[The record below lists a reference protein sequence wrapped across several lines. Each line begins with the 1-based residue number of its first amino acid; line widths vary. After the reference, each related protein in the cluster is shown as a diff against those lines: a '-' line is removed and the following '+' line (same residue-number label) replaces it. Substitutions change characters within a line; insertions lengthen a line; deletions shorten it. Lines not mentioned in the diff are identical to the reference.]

1 MLVRL
6 WRFPLWWYKEVPAR
20 FLYILKN
27 VTLVWEDLWA
37 VRLMARFLFVPLFHD
52 VTLWGRVLSFIYR
65 LGRITFGL
73 LTLVFVDAL
82 LIAGFAFWFIFPL
95 YLLSLGLNGLILLLL
110 FASAYLVLPQK
121 DSGRKIT
128 DFNRRDFGAVARS
141 ELKNILEGQKT
152 TLVLLTALLA
162 EPFFEKTLI
171 KIGLDPKALSWEIEK
186 NKASLTEIQD
196 PQRLI
201 DLIWE
206 KAKLF
211 SSKKLNL
218 NHLFLALLD
227 LSKTFE
233 EIVAKFDLD
242 KKTTQEAVEWCEEKE
257 NGGGFLWDKDF
268 NFHALSGVNRTLE
281 GTVTPTL
288 NTYIRDLTAEA
299 KEGVLPEVVE
309 RKDLVEQVAL
319 ILARSGENNVILVG
333 EPGCGKTSLVYSLA
347 QKIIDGSSPPPLRFK
362 RVVELDY
369 TAVLG
374 GAETEGEILERMK
387 KIIEEIEYSGN
398 VILFLD
404 EIQNL
409 ITGDEQRNAV
419 YSSLEPHLSSVKFQV
434 IASITPENYHATL
447 EQNEG
452 FANLFQKVEIP
463 ETSEEETLA
472 ILKKAASRF
481 EKRQKVVI
489 TFPALLASI
498 AFSKRY
504 LHDRVLPEKAV
515 GILDEASV
523 AVATH
528 SPSGI
533 VGKEDIAKV
542 IALKSHVPI
551 TKVTTEEK
559 EKLLNLEKVLH
570 QRMVDQ
576 EEAVSAVADA
586 LRRARAGI
594 REEKKPIASFLF
606 VGPTGVGKTELARTL
621 AEFYF
626 GSQDS
631 MIRLDMS
638 EFQTKESIYSLIGPP
653 IGQKGV
659 ELGGRLTE
667 AIRRRPFALLLL
679 DETEKAHQDILN
691 LFLQVMDEA
700 RLTDSSGR
708 TVDFSSAILI
718 ATSNA
723 GTGLIQEEI
732 EKKTEIEEIKKKVSE
747 FLKTIFRPEFLN
759 RFDGII
765 VFKPLTSEEIESVA
779 KLMIKKLADNLNQK
793 GIKIETTPQF
803 LTKLAKEGYDPALG
817 ARPLRRLIQ
826 DKVEAKIA
834 EKILGEELKRGATLT
849 LDENFLT

>member
-1 MLVRL
+1 M
-6 WRFPLWWYKEVPAR
+6 RFP
-20 FLYILKN
+20 YILKN
-27 VTLVWEDLWA
+27 VTLLWEDLWA
-37 VRLMARFLFVPLFHD
+37 IRLMARYLLVPMFHD
-52 VTLWGRVLSFIYR
+52 ISLWGRVLSFIYR
-65 LGRITFGL
+65 LGRIIFGL
-73 LTLVFVDAL
+73 LTLIFVDGI
-82 LIAGFAFWFIFPL
+82 LIVGFAFWFVLPL
-95 YLLSLGLNGLILLLL
+95 YLLTFGFNGLLILLLV
-110 FASAYLVLPQK
+110 ASVYVFLGSKNPRAE
-121 DSGRKIT
+121 IT
-128 DFNRRDFGAVARS
+128 DFNQLDFGAAATP
-141 ELKNILEGQKT
+141 ELKNILSGQKT
-152 TLVLLTALLA
+152 TFELLSALLA
-162 EPFFEKTLI
+162 EPSFRETLT
-171 KIGLDPKALSWEIEK
+171 KIGLEQKALSWEIEK
-186 NKASLTEIQD
+186 NKTALAETQD
-196 PQRLI
+196 PQKLTNLI
-201 DLIWE
+201 GE

-211 SSKKLNL
+211 TSENLNL

-242 KKTTQEAVEWCEEKE
+242 KETVQEAVEWCEEKE
-257 NGGGFLWDKDF
+257 KGAGGFLWDKDF
-268 NFHALSGVNRTLE
+268 NFHAFAGVNRTLE

-299 KEGVLPEVVE
+299 KGGVLPEVVE

-333 EPGCGKTSLVYSLA
+333 EPGCGKTSLVYNLA

-369 TAVLG
+369 TALLG
-374 GAETEGEILERMK
+374 GTETEGEILERMK

-404 EIQNL
+404 EVQNL
-409 ITGDEQRNAV
+409 ITGDQQRNAV
-419 YSSLEPHLSSVKFQV
+419 YSALEPHLSSVKFQV

-452 FANLFQKVEIP
+452 FAHLFQKVEVP

-481 EKRQKVVI
+481 EKRQKVI
-489 TFPALLASI
+489 IAFPALLAAI
-498 AFSKRY
+498 ELSKKY
-504 LHDRVLPEKAV
+504 LHDQVLPEKAV

-542 IALKSHVPI
+542 IAFKNHVPI

-576 EEAVSAVADA
+576 EEAVEAVADA

-606 VGPTGVGKTELARTL
+606 IGPTGVGKTELARTL

-626 GSQDS
+626 GSEET
-631 MIRLDMS
+631 MVRLDMS

-653 IGQKGV
+653 VGQKGV

-667 AIRRRPFALLLL
+667 AIRRRPFSLLLL
-679 DETEKAHQDILN
+679 DEMEKAHPDILN

-708 TVDFSSAILI
+708 TVDFSNAILI

-723 GTGLIQEEI
+723 GTDLIQEEI
-732 EKKTEIEEIKKKVSE
+732 EKKTAMEEIKKKVSE
-747 FLKTIFRPEFLN
+747 FLKTTFRPEFLN

-765 VFKPLTSEEIESVA
+765 VFKSLTSEEIESVA
-779 KLMIKKLADNLNQK
+779 KLMIKKLANNLNQK
-793 GIKIETTPQF
+793 GIKVETTPQF
-803 LTKLAKEGYDPALG
+803 LTKLTKEGYDPTLG

-834 EKILGEELKRGATLT
+834 EKILGEELKRGVTLT
-849 LDENFLT
+849 LDENFLL